1 MSKAMGLSPLPKK
14 RIPWQT
20 IITVA
25 LLLAGAVLMVAP
37 FLWILQAAFI
47 SNIAQIY
54 DLPPRWFPEEP
65 TLRNFGNVFKQV
77 PFEKFLWNSLK
88 VAGLITLGQL
98 ITASTAGYAFAR
110 LSFPGKNF
118 LFILLLSALMIPIQV
133 TIVPLFLLMRELNL
147 YNTHWSLILPPL
159 VTPFGV
165 FLLRQYF
172 MTIPRE
178 LEDAARIDGAGT
190 LTIFL
195 RIILPLGAPA
205 MATLGILSFVFW
217 WNEFFVPLIMINS
230 PDLQTLPVGL
240 ILLRG
245 RFATGSLG
253 TIAAGIAIAVIPVL
267 VVFLSLQRYIIKSIA
282 SSGLKG

>member
-1 MSKAMGLSPLPKK
+1 
-14 RIPWQT
+14 
-20 IITVA
+20 
-25 LLLAGAVLMVAP
+25 MVAP

-47 SNIAQIY
+47 SDVAQAY
-54 DLPPRWFPEEP
+54 ETPPRWFPRDP
-65 TLRNFGNVFKQV
+65 TLSNFGNVFEQV
-77 PFEKFLWNSLK
+77 PFENFIWNSVK

-98 ITASTAGYAFAR
+98 VTASTAGYAFAR
-110 LSFPGKNF
+110 LSFPGKRF
-118 LFILLLSALMIPIQV
+118 LFVLLLSALMIPIQV
-133 TIVPLFLLMRELNL
+133 TIVPLFLFMRELGL

-172 MTIPRE
+172 LTIPRE

-217 WNEFFVPLIMINS
+217 WNEFFIPLIMIS
-230 PDLQTLPVGL
+230 TPELQTLPVGL
-240 ILLRG
+240 VLLRG

-253 TIAAGIAIAVIPVL
+253 TTAAGITITIVPVL
-267 VVFLSLQRYIIKSIA
+267 VVFLALQRFIIKSVA